1 MRIKLCGITTLEQGL
16 AIANLGAD
24 TLGFICVE
32 KSSRYID
39 NETIKNIIQ
48 QLPKEIS
55 KIGVFVN
62 ENIENIIKTVQYTG
76 LTGIQLHGEE
86 SPAICTQLREFLPDI
101 EIIKAFRYQNS
112 ESLALLESY
121 IPVIDTILLDAYQ
134 EGVYGGTGKTLNWL
148 QLAYFRPSRP
158 WLLAG
163 GINADNVLMALESVK
178 CDGLDVSS
186 GVEISAG
193 NKDLD
198 KVKQLFQQLNNLKN
212 QLYSSN

>member
-1 MRIKLCGITTLEQGL
+1 MRVKICGITDLEQGL

-32 KSSRYID
+32 KSPRYVN
-39 NETIKNIIQ
+39 NEIIKNIIQ

-62 ENIENIIKTVQYTG
+62 ENIDNVIKIVQETG

-86 SPAICTQLREFLPDI
+86 SPAICAQLREFLSDI
-101 EIIKAFRYQNS
+101 EIIKAFRCQNS
-112 ESLALLESY
+112 ESLTLLNSY

-134 EGVYGGTGKTLNWL
+134 QGVYGGTGKTLNWL
-148 QLAYFRPSRP
+148 QLADFRPSRP

-163 GINADNVLMALESVK
+163 GINTDNVLTALETVE
-178 CDGLDVSS
+178 CDGIDVSS
-186 GVEISAG
+186 GVEISPR
-193 NKDLD
+193 NKDLE
-198 KVKQLFQQLNNLKN
+198 KVRLLFQKLNTLITNSIL
-212 QLYSSN
+212 

>member
-1 MRIKLCGITTLEQGL
+1 MRVKLCGITTLEQGL

-24 TLGFICVE
+24 TLGFICVK
-32 KSSRYID
+32 KSPRYIN

-62 ENIENIIKTVQYTG
+62 ENVENIIKTVEETG

-86 SPAICTQLREFLPDI
+86 SINICAQLRDFLPDI

-148 QLAYFRPSRP
+148 QLANFRPSRP

-163 GINADNVLMALESVK
+163 GINADNILSALESVK
-178 CDGLDVSS
+178 CDGIDVSS

-193 NKDLD
+193 NKDLE
-198 KVKQLFQQLNNLKN
+198 KVKQLFQQLNTLKDKLN
-212 QLYSSN
+212 SSN